1 MEENPGNDA
10 KTGRSLGT
18 VSCGTEG
25 GGGEVAALEE
35 SICQS
40 YQVIWHFQ
48 KGEFREILETIGRS
62 KAALDTLLNLYS
74 SFVGAVWL
82 REATWPKIWV
92 TEWTKTTSR
101 SLRYW
106 MVLGRIW
113 RSATVSR
120 SRSWAS
126 NWWIPKGVQLDFEAQ
141 LLDKSTWLFWA
152 RRRG

>member
-62 KAALDTLLNLYS
+62 KAAFDTLLNLYS

-82 REATWPKIWV
+82 REAT
-92 TEWTKTTSR
+92 
-101 SLRYW
+101 
-106 MVLGRIW
+106 
-113 RSATVSR
+113 
-120 SRSWAS
+120 
-126 NWWIPKGVQLDFEAQ
+126 
-141 LLDKSTWLFWA
+141 
-152 RRRG
+152 